1 MAGDLEGDGFGC
13 DAALRFGR
21 VEEAI
26 SPKRRSARR
35 RRGGVLSY
43 PSEGSARFE
52 V

>member
-26 SPKRRSARR
+26 SPKSD
-35 RRGGVLSY
+35 RRGAGRVGCCRMW
-43 PSEGSARFE
+43 PEGSARFE